1 MTKPVSSS
9 ASSPAPLRSPLLILL
24 CGCLIAMAT
33 FGPRSTMGLFTTP
46 ITSERGFSLELF
58 SFAMAIQ
65 NLLWGLGQPFAGAVA
80 DRFGSTRVLAVGL
93 IVYAA
98 GLAIMAYASDP
109 WSFNLSAGV
118 LIGFGLSGCSFNLVL
133 AAFGKLMPE
142 RWRGTA
148 IGAGSAAG
156 SFGQFVFAPASS
168 LLIRSVGWSNT
179 LLIFAGLMILAVP
192 LTLALWTPRLA
203 TSPTPGSTNPPAG
216 VGALSQQT
224 LRQALAEAFGHRSYV
239 LLVMGFFVCGFHLA
253 FVTIHLPKFL
263 IEQGLTPE
271 VGGWTL
277 ALIGLFNIVGSLGSG
292 MLGNRIPKR
301 WLLSGIYLGRAI
313 AIALFVSFPITNTSA
328 LMFGAA
334 LGLLWLSTIPPTS
347 GLIAIMFG
355 TRWLAMLYGFAFF
368 SHQVGSFVGL
378 VIAAW
383 TREVYGS
390 YDIIWWLGVLLGL
403 LAAIVNMPIRET
415 PVDRAA
421 MVPAE

>member
-148 IGAGSAAG
+148 SVRARLPAHSGSL
-156 SFGQFVFAPASS
+156 SLRRPPRSS
-168 LLIRSVGWSNT
+168 C
-179 LLIFAGLMILAVP
+179 A
-192 LTLALWTPRLA
+192 RLA
-203 TSPTPGSTNPPAG
+203 G
-216 VGALSQQT
+216 Q
-224 LRQALAEAFGHRSYV
+224 
-239 LLVMGFFVCGFHLA
+239 
-253 FVTIHLPKFL
+253 
-263 IEQGLTPE
+263 
-271 VGGWTL
+271 
-277 ALIGLFNIVGSLGSG
+277 
-292 MLGNRIPKR
+292 
-301 WLLSGIYLGRAI
+301 
-313 AIALFVSFPITNTSA
+313 
-328 LMFGAA
+328 
-334 LGLLWLSTIPPTS
+334 
-347 GLIAIMFG
+347 
-355 TRWLAMLYGFAFF
+355 
-368 SHQVGSFVGL
+368 
-378 VIAAW
+378 
-383 TREVYGS
+383 
-390 YDIIWWLGVLLGL
+390 
-403 LAAIVNMPIRET
+403 IRC
-415 PVDRAA
+415 
-421 MVPAE
+421 